1 MLDFDS
7 IDKDILFCYLNI
19 AMTSTANVRFKEK
32 MICDKLSDTITVFEE
47 AFAILIFENN
57 FDRWVYMVEKEI
69 SQENKR
75 LNENSNSGRRLQEQ
89 NTNSMEENNFIDIPD
104 VLYQKNV
111 KTRKD
116 NRQTAG
122 RWTDEGME
130 RLNELLMLIKNS
142 RNDEIRHSV
151 EDDLMERYVNH
162 ADNNME
168 LYNRRKCR
176 LELEEENSKK
186 KKVVVHNMLDIVS
199 L

>member
-1 MLDFDS
+1 MLDFEA

-19 AMTSTANVRFKEK
+19 AMTSTANIRFKEK
-32 MICDKLSDTITVFEE
+32 MICDKLSDTVTVFEE
-47 AFAILIFENN
+47 AFGILVLENN
-57 FDRWVYMVEKEI
+57 FDRWVYMVEEEMKQNSCESTVTEEDEDTII
-69 SQENKR
+69 SND
-75 LNENSNSGRRLQEQ
+75 
-89 NTNSMEENNFIDIPD
+89 NNFGNIPD

-111 KTRKD
+111 KVRKD

-130 RLNELLMLIKNS
+130 RLNELLMLIKDS
-142 RNDEIRHSV
+142 RNDERRQLV

-168 LYNRRKCR
+168 AYNRRKRR
-176 LELEEENSKK
+176 LELEDENSKK

>member
-1 MLDFDS
+1 MLDFEA

-19 AMTSTANVRFKEK
+19 AMTSTANIRFKEK
-32 MICDKLSDTITVFEE
+32 MICDKLSDTVTVFEE
-47 AFAILIFENN
+47 AFAILVLENN
-57 FDRWVYMVEKEI
+57 FDRWVYMVEEEMKQNSCESTVREEDEETII
-69 SQENKR
+69 SNK
-75 LNENSNSGRRLQEQ
+75 
-89 NTNSMEENNFIDIPD
+89 NNFVNIPD

-111 KTRKD
+111 KVRKD

-130 RLNELLMLIKNS
+130 RLNELLMLIKDS
-142 RNDEIRHSV
+142 RNDERRQLV

-168 LYNRRKCR
+168 AYNRRKRR
-176 LELEEENSKK
+176 LELEDENSKK

>member
-1 MLDFDS
+1 
-7 IDKDILFCYLNI
+7 
-19 AMTSTANVRFKEK
+19 MTSTANIRFKEK
-32 MICDKLSDTITVFEE
+32 MICDKLSDTVTVFEE
-47 AFAILIFENN
+47 AFAILVLENN
-57 FDRWVYMVEKEI
+57 FDRWVYMVEEEMKQNSCESTVREEDEETII
-69 SQENKR
+69 SNK
-75 LNENSNSGRRLQEQ
+75 
-89 NTNSMEENNFIDIPD
+89 NNFVNIPD

-111 KTRKD
+111 KVRKD

-130 RLNELLMLIKNS
+130 RLNELLMLIKDS
-142 RNDEIRHSV
+142 RNDERRQLV

-168 LYNRRKCR
+168 AYNRRKRR
-176 LELEEENSKK
+176 LELEDENSKK

>member
-1 MLDFDS
+1 MKQNS
-7 IDKDILFCYLNI
+7 CE
-19 AMTSTANVRFKEK
+19 STVREE
-32 MICDKLSDTITVFEE
+32 DEETI
-47 AFAILIFENN
+47 ISNKNN
-57 FDRWVYMVEKEI
+57 FG
-69 SQENKR
+69 N
-75 LNENSNSGRRLQEQ
+75 
-89 NTNSMEENNFIDIPD
+89 IPD

-111 KTRKD
+111 KVRKD

-130 RLNELLMLIKNS
+130 RLNELLMLIKDS
-142 RNDEIRHSV
+142 RNDERRQLV

-168 LYNRRKCR
+168 AYNRRKRR
-176 LELEEENSKK
+176 LELEDENSKK